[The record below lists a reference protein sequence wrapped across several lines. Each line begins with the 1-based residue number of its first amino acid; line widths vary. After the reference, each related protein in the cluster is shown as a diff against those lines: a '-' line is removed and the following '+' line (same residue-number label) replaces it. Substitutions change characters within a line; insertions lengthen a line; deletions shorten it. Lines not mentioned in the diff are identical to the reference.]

1 MKSGLVLEG
10 GGMRGVYTG
19 GVLEK
24 LLEEE
29 LFMDYII
36 GVSAGACNA
45 SSYVSR
51 QSGRNHKVTIGYVQ
65 HPDYISVKNLLLKRE
80 LFGMNLIFD
89 EIPNQ
94 LVPFDYSNFH
104 KATEEFVVGTTD
116 CMTGEAVYF
125 EKRDHA
131 ENFLTIIRASSSI
144 PLMAQPVEYG
154 GRLLMDGG
162 LADPLP
168 IQKALADG
176 VTKPI
181 IILTKEKGYRKKRN
195 SFARLVP
202 AFYRQFPGIIR
213 SLENWAFRYNE
224 TMEFIEELEAEGK
237 ALIIRP
243 PKQFKVNGMERDPRK
258 LTELYN
264 QGYQDAGEM
273 LDDIKLFIG
282 KY

>member
-51 QSGRNHKVTIGYVQ
+51 QSGRNHQVTIGYVQ

-80 LFGMNLIFD
+80 LFGMQLIFD

-131 ENFLTIIRASSSI
+131 EHFLTIIRASSSI

-168 IQKALADG
+168 IRKALADG
-176 VTKPI
+176 VSKPI
-181 IILTKEKGYRKKRN
+181 IILTKERGYRKKRN

-202 AFYRQFPGIIR
+202 AFYRQFPGIIK
-213 SLENWAFRYNE
+213 SLENWASRYNE
-224 TMEFIEELEAEGK
+224 TIELIEKLEMEGK
-237 ALIIRP
+237 LLVIRP
-243 PKQFKVNGMERDPRK
+243 SKHFKVNGMERDPKK

-264 QGYQDAGEM
+264 QGYQDAGAKIA
-273 LDDIKLFIG
+273 DIKLFIG
-282 KY
+282 K

>member
-24 LLEEE
+24 LLEEK
-29 LFMDYII
+29 LFVDYIV

-51 QSGRNHKVTIGYVQ
+51 QNGRNHKVTIGYVH

-89 EIPNQ
+89 EIPN
-94 LVPFDYSNFH
+94 LLEPFDYSNFH
-104 KATEEFVVGTTD
+104 DATEEFFVGTTD

-125 EKRDHA
+125 EKHSHT
-131 ENFLTIIRASSSI
+131 ENFLTIVRASSSI
-144 PLMAQPVEYG
+144 PLMAQPVEYH

-168 IQKALADG
+168 IRKALSDG
-176 VTKPI
+176 VTRPI

-195 SFARLVP
+195 SFARIVP
-202 AFYRQFPGIIR
+202 TFYRQFPGIIA
-213 SLENWAFRYNE
+213 SLENWADRYNE
-224 TMEFIEELEAEGK
+224 TMEMIEGLEAEGK
-237 ALIIRP
+237 VLVIQP
-243 PKQFKVNGMERDPRK
+243 SVHFKVNGMERDPKK
-258 LTELYN
+258 LTQLYN
-264 QGYQDAGEM
+264 QGYQDVDLKMDA
-273 LDDIKLFIG
+273 IRRFIE
-282 KY
+282 K

>member
-24 LLEEE
+24 LLEEK
-29 LFMDYII
+29 LFVDYIV

-51 QSGRNHKVTIGYVQ
+51 QNGRNHKVTIGYVH

-89 EIPNQ
+89 EIPN
-94 LVPFDYSNFH
+94 LLEPFDYSNFH
-104 KATEEFVVGTTD
+104 NATEEFFVGTTD

-125 EKRDHA
+125 EKHGHA
-131 ENFLTIIRASSSI
+131 ENFLTIVRASSSI
-144 PLMAQPVEYG
+144 PLMAQPVEYH

-168 IQKALADG
+168 IRKALSDG
-176 VTKPI
+176 VTRPI

-195 SFARLVP
+195 SFARIVP
-202 AFYRQFPGIIR
+202 TFYRQFPGIIA
-213 SLENWAFRYNE
+213 SLENWADRYNE
-224 TMEFIEELEAEGK
+224 TMEMIEGLEAEGK
-237 ALIIRP
+237 VLVIQP
-243 PKQFKVNGMERDPRK
+243 SVHFKVNGMERDPKK
-258 LTELYN
+258 LTQLYN
-264 QGYQDAGEM
+264 QGYQDVDLKMDA
-273 LDDIKLFIG
+273 IRRFIE
-282 KY
+282 K

>member
-29 LFMDYII
+29 LFVDYII

-51 QSGRNHKVTIGYVQ
+51 QTGRNHKVTIGYVQ

-80 LFGMNLIFD
+80 LFGMDLIFN

-94 LVPFDYSNFH
+94 LVPFNYSNFH
-104 KATEEFVVGTTD
+104 NATEEFVVGATD
-116 CMTGEAVYF
+116 CMTGEAIYF

-144 PLMAQPVEYG
+144 PLMARPVEYQG
-154 GRLLMDGG
+154 CLLMDGG

-168 IQKALADG
+168 IRKALEDG

-181 IILTKEKGYRKKRN
+181 IVLTKNKGYRKKRN
-195 SFARLVP
+195 SFARLMP
-202 AFYRQFPGIIR
+202 AFYRQFPGISK
-213 SLENWAFRYNE
+213 SLENWASRYNE
-224 TMEFIEELEAEGK
+224 TLEMIEAMEAEGK
-237 ALIIRP
+237 ALVIQP
-243 PKQFKVNGMERDPRK
+243 SGQLKATGMERDTRK
-258 LTELYN
+258 LAELYN
-264 QGYQDAGEM
+264 QGHQDAEAM
-273 LDDIKLFIG
+273 LKDIRRFIE
-282 KY
+282 K